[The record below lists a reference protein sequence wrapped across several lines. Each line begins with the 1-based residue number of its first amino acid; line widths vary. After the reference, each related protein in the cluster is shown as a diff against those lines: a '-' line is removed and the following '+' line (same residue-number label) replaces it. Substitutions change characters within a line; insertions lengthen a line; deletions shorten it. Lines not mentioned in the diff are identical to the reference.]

1 MGGRACGPMGL
12 AAPRAWGAPQ
22 RWSSPRAGRRMG
34 QGPPHQ
40 HLCAGPRA
48 LSAYGMRP
56 WQVGSGG
63 NSAPDSQWGEA
74 LSHSAPGTRLGSD
87 SDSAVQVPWQAPM
100 AKDLAWDGMAPL
112 RPWRNMKQMPAERAS
127 RCRNRRSVLS
137 PLPSASDTVW
147 TESLG
152 VQAPRHWSP
161 SGDPRQP
168 NHSGSQGPWGKSLDK
183 EAWAPRS
190 SMAGTGALRWSWDK
204 LVGKGDGGSPGAA
217 PCQGSGS
224 AMRPS
229 LRRRFLGDPQDEEG
243 RWEWK
248 RETPARSRWGAEEHS
263 LGAVAWA
270 YF

>member
-1 MGGRACGPMGL
+1 MGGRARGPMGL
-12 AAPRAWGAPQ
+12 AAPRAWGALQ

-34 QGPPHQ
+34 QGPPHR

-74 LSHSAPGTRLGSD
+74 LSHSALGTPPGSD
-87 SDSAVQVPWQAPM
+87 SDSAVQAPWQVPM

-147 TESLG
+147 TGSLG
-152 VQAPRHWSP
+152 VQAPRHWSL
-161 SGDPRQP
+161 SGGPRQP
-168 NHSGSQGPWGKSLDK
+168 NNSGSQGPWGKSLDK

-204 LVGKGDGGSPGAA
+204 LVGRGDGGSPGAA

-243 RWEWK
+243 RQEWT
-248 RETPARSRWGAEEHS
+248 RETPARSRWGAKEHP